1 MKQFRLLGMGVL
13 ALAMSIGFVACSSD
27 DDSNGSSGNKSKKL
41 VQITSSVEGKENIY
55 LFSYDSNGKLKLY
68 NDGDETYTFN
78 WSNDKVTIT
87 DTDGKT
93 ETGYLLNNLIRNST
107 VYKTKFTYND
117 NNKLK
122 EVRAQMADYLN
133 YYTISLKWD
142 GDKIT
147 ECERIYSYSSKTCKG
162 FNPVIFDSDIFYGNE
177 WLIAC
182 PELLGVKS
190 NQLPDGFKYSN
201 DEEAK
206 ITYTFDS
213 DGYVTEFTIQVYKNG
228 VPSTSQY
235 DTWKYKLTWK

>member
-1 MKQFRLLGMGVL
+1 MKQFRLLGMGLL

-41 VQITSSVEGKENIY
+41 AQITFSGDGKENVY

-68 NDGDETYTFN
+68 NDGYDTYTFN
-78 WSNDKVTIT
+78 WSNDIVTIT
-87 DTDGKT
+87 DTEGKT
-93 ETGYLLNNLIRNST
+93 ETCYLLNNLIRNST

-122 EVRAQMADYLN
+122 EVRAQMADYFN

-147 ECERIYSYSSKTCKG
+147 ECGYSYSYSGKTCKG
-162 FNPVIFDSDIFYGNE
+162 FNPVIFVSDIFYGNE

-190 NQLPDGFKYSN
+190 NQLQDGLN

-213 DGYVTEFTIQVYKNG
+213 DGYVTEFTIQYYKNG
-228 VPSTSQY
+228 VPSTNEWE
-235 DTWKYKLTWK
+235 TWKYKLTWK

>member
-1 MKQFRLLGMGVL
+1 MKQFRLLGMALL
-13 ALAMSIGFVACSSD
+13 ALIMPVGFVACSSSD
-27 DDSNGSSGNKSKKL
+27 DDSNGGSGSKSKKL
-41 VQITSSVEGKENIY
+41 VQIASNVEGKENVY
-55 LFSYDSNGKLKLY
+55 VFSYGSNGKLKSY

-78 WSNDKVTIT
+78 WSNDIVTIT

-93 ETGYLLNNLIRNST
+93 ETCYLLNNLIRNST
-107 VYKTKFTYND
+107 VYKTKFTYYD

-122 EVRAQMADYLN
+122 EVRAQMSDYSN

-142 GDKIT
+142 GDKI
-147 ECERIYSYSSKTCKG
+147 CGYSYSGKTCKG

-182 PELLGVKS
+182 PELIGAKS
-190 NQLPDGFKYSN
+190 NQLPDSFKYSN

-213 DGYVTEFTIQVYKNG
+213 EGYVTEFTFQLYKNG